1 MFPQLL
7 HMLRR
12 LNISRRLRVAFQV
25 MRRTYQ
31 WSRSTYRFIRLYPR
45 HAFAVVAMVAV
56 MTGATVYYASEATLP
71 APAPLEVHLPA
82 DGLSAQ
88 DRALADAAFRAEK
101 RGDYEFADTLIGQ
114 MNNQILVGHI
124 LAQRY
129 LDPKYDAIKDELV
142 AWLANYGD
150 YPQAARIKQLALR
163 KGTAGNEIAHFPIV
177 EVAPLKGK
185 GYAEHLG
192 RTGMP
197 ATYYRGLALWKEK
210 NYSAA
215 RTNFALAAEAPKLNG
230 WQKSAAYYWAYRA
243 SQKLGKDKDTY
254 AYLANAGQFPTTFY
268 GQLANQQLGHRDGL
282 IAAAPFVPNEI
293 RNSAPVMR
301 ARALASV
308 NQRQLAED
316 ELRMLVMR
324 LPKSYRP
331 SVLSI
336 AGEIG
341 LANLQVRLASLDNL
355 SAEEKLYGNYP
366 APPWL
371 ASVQTKVDPTL
382 LMSIARQESV
392 FQRDARS
399 HMGATGMMQML
410 PSTARYVEKSMSK
423 ESIAL
428 ASTDADL
435 PLSQQLND
443 PAVNVHLG
451 AEYLAHLSKQ
461 SMVKGDAIRLVAAYN
476 AGPGSVQGWQ
486 AASRSIDDPLLY
498 IESIPYAETRNYVM
512 QVMAHQWVY
521 QTLAG
526 ETPYG
531 LIALTRGQWPTL
543 RV

>member
-1 MFPQLL
+1 
-7 HMLRR
+7 MLRR
-12 LNISRRLRVAFQV
+12 LNISRLLRVAFQV
-25 MRRTYQ
+25 MRQTFTL
-31 WSRSTYRFIRLYPR
+31 SRSTYRFMSLYPR
-45 HAFAVVAMVAV
+45 HALAVVATFAV
-56 MTGATVYYASEATLP
+56 MIGVTAYYASTPVLP
-71 APAPLEVHLPA
+71 APAPVQVQLPA
-82 DGLSAQ
+82 SGLSAQ

-114 MNNQILVGHI
+114 LDNQILVGHI
-124 LAQRY
+124 LGQRY

-150 YPQAARIKQLALR
+150 HPQAPRIKQLALR
-163 KGTAGNEIAHFPIV
+163 KGVAKSDIAHFPII

-197 ATYYRGLALWKEK
+197 STYYRGLALWKEK

-215 RTNFALAAEAPKLNG
+215 RSNFAQAAEAGKLNS

-243 SQKLGKDKDTY
+243 SEKLGRDKDAY
-254 AYLANAGQFPTTFY
+254 AYLTNAGQFPTTFY

-308 NQRQLAED
+308 NQRGLAED
-316 ELRMLVMR
+316 ELRILVMR

-331 SVLSI
+331 SVLSV

-366 APPWL
+366 MPPWFV
-371 ASVQTKVDPTL
+371 STQTKVDPTL

-392 FQRDARS
+392 FQRDAKS

-428 ASTDADL
+428 ASTDSNL

-443 PAVNVHLG
+443 PSVNLHLG

-461 SMVKGDAIRLVAAYN
+461 GTINGDAIRLVAAYN
-476 AGPGSVQGWQ
+476 AGPGSVQSWQ
-486 AASRSIDDPLLY
+486 AASRNISDPLLY

-512 QVMAHQWVY
+512 QVLAHQWVY

-526 ETPYG
+526 NTPYG
-531 LIALTRGQWPTL
+531 LIALTRGQWPQQ

>member
-1 MFPQLL
+1 MLLRLL
-7 HMLRR
+7 HMLFQ
-12 LNISRRLRVAFQV
+12 LNISRRVRVAYRAMRQAYQV
-25 MRRTYQ
+25 A
-31 WSRSTYRFIRLYPR
+31 RSTYRFISLYPR
-45 HAFAVVAMVAV
+45 HALAVVAMFAV
-56 MTGATVYYASEATLP
+56 MIGATAYYASEPVLP
-71 APAPLEVHLPA
+71 VVGTVEVQLP
-82 DGLSAQ
+82 DSGLSAQ
-88 DRALADAAFRAEK
+88 DRAMADAAFRAEG
-101 RGDYEFADTLIGQ
+101 RGDNEFADTLIGQ
-114 MNNQILVGHI
+114 MDNQILVGNL
-124 LAQRY
+124 LAERY
-129 LDPKYDAIKDELV
+129 LDPKYDALRDELV

-150 YPQAARIKQLALR
+150 HPQATRIKALALR
-163 KGTAGNEIAHFPIV
+163 KGATNAEIKDYAIV
-177 EVAPLKGK
+177 EITPLKGK

-197 ATYYRGLALWKEK
+197 SAFYRGIALWKDQ

-215 RTNFALAAEAPKLNG
+215 RNSFAQAAEGKKLTG
-230 WQKSAAYYWAYRA
+230 WQRSAAYYWAYRT
-243 SQKLGKDKDTY
+243 SDKLGADKDAY
-254 AYLANAGQFPTTFY
+254 AYLTHAGQFPATFY

-282 IAAAPFVPNEI
+282 IAAAPFVPTEI

-308 NQRQLAED
+308 NQRGLAED
-316 ELRMLVMR
+316 ELRVLVMR

-331 SVLSI
+331 AVLSV

-366 APPWL
+366 VPPWFVSTQ
-371 ASVQTKVDPTL
+371 AKVDPTL

-392 FQRDARS
+392 FQRDAKS

-428 ASTDADL
+428 ASVDTNL
-435 PLSQQLND
+435 PLSQQLSD
-443 PAVNVHLG
+443 PSVNLHLG
-451 AEYLAHLSKQ
+451 AEYIAHLNKQ

-476 AGPGSVQGWQ
+476 AGPGSVQSWQ
-486 AASRSIDDPLLY
+486 AASRNISDPLLY

-531 LIALTRGQWPTL
+531 LIALTRGQWPQQ

>member
-1 MFPQLL
+1 M
-7 HMLRR
+7 
-12 LNISRRLRVAFQV
+12 RVAFQV
-25 MRRTYQ
+25 MRKAYQ
-31 WSRSTYRFIRLYPR
+31 LARSTYRFISLYPR
-45 HAFAVVAMVAV
+45 HALAVVAMLAV
-56 MTGATVYYASEATLP
+56 MSGATFYYASEPAIPAPGPVEVQLP
-71 APAPLEVHLPA
+71 AS
-82 DGLSAQ
+82 GLNPK
-88 DRALADAAFRAEK
+88 DRALADAAFRAEE
-101 RGDYEFADTLIGQ
+101 RGDNEFADTLIGQ
-114 MNNQILVGHI
+114 MDNQILVGHL
-124 LAQRY
+124 LAERY
-129 LDPKYDAIKDELV
+129 LDPKYDALRDELI

-150 YPQAARIKQLALR
+150 HPQAPRIKALALR
-163 KGTAGNEIAHFPIV
+163 KGATKNDLQDFTIV

-197 ATYYRGLALWKEK
+197 ATFYRGLALWKEGK
-210 NYSAA
+210 YSAA
-215 RTNFALAAEAPKLNG
+215 RTNFAQSAEGKKLNG

-243 SQKLGKDKDTY
+243 SEKLGRDKDAY
-254 AYLANAGQFPTTFY
+254 AYLTHAGQFPTTFY

-282 IAAAPFVPNEI
+282 IAAAPFVPTEI
-293 RNSAPVMR
+293 RISAPVMR

-316 ELRMLVMR
+316 ELRVLVMR
-324 LPKSYRP
+324 LPKQYRP

-355 SAEEKLYGNYP
+355 STEEKLYGNYP
-366 APPWL
+366 VPPWFVS
-371 ASVQTKVDPTL
+371 AQTKVDPTL

-392 FQRDARS
+392 FRRDARS

-428 ASTDADL
+428 ASTDSNL
-435 PLSQQLND
+435 PLSQQLHD
-443 PAVNVHLG
+443 PAVNLHLG
-451 AEYLAHLSKQ
+451 AEYIAHLNKQ

-486 AASRSIDDPLLY
+486 AASRNISDPLLY

-521 QTLAG
+521 QTLKG

-531 LIALTRGQWPTL
+531 LIALTRGQWPQQ

>member
-1 MFPQLL
+1 MI
-7 HMLRR
+7 RR
-12 LNISRRLRVAFQV
+12 LHITRRLRAG
-25 MRRTYQ
+25 
-31 WSRSTYRFIRLYPR
+31 YRLVSLYPR
-45 HAFAVVAMVAV
+45 HALAVVVMFAVMIGSTA
-56 MTGATVYYASEATLP
+56 YYASQPILP
-71 APAPLEVHLPA
+71 APGPLEVQLPA
-82 DGLSAQ
+82 GGLAEH

-101 RGDYEFADTLIGQ
+101 RGDHEFADTLIGQ
-114 MNNQILVGHI
+114 MDNQILVGHI
-124 LAQRY
+124 LAERY
-129 LDPKYDAIKDELV
+129 LDPKYDALKDELI

-150 YPQAARIKQLALR
+150 YPQAGRIKALALR
-163 KGTAGNEIAHFPIV
+163 KGTNKNEIAHFPIV
-177 EVAPLKGK
+177 DLAPLKGK

-197 ATYYRGLALWKEK
+197 STYYRGLALWKEK
-210 NYSAA
+210 NFSAA
-215 RTNFALAAEAPKLNG
+215 RNSFAQAAETPKLNS

-243 SQKLGKDKDTY
+243 SDKLGRDKDAY

-282 IAAAPFVPNEI
+282 IAAAPFVPTEI

-316 ELRMLVMR
+316 ELRVLVMR
-324 LPKSYRP
+324 LPKNYRP
-331 SVLSI
+331 SVLAV
-336 AGEIG
+336 AGELG

-366 APPWL
+366 VPPWFV
-371 ASVQTKVDPTL
+371 SSQSKVDPTL

-392 FQRDARS
+392 FQRDAKS

-410 PSTARYVEKSMSK
+410 PSTARYVERSMSK

-428 ASTDADL
+428 ASTDVNL

-443 PAVNVHLG
+443 PAVNLHLG
-451 AEYLAHLSKQ
+451 AEYLAHLNKQ

-476 AGPGSVQGWQ
+476 AGPGSVQNWQ
-486 AASRSIDDPLLY
+486 AASRNIEDPLLY
-498 IESIPYAETRNYVM
+498 IESIPYTETRNYVM

-526 ETPYG
+526 ETPSG
-531 LIALTRGQWPTL
+531 LVALTRGQWPQQ